1 MIAPPPISD
10 ILSLLAPLLT
20 ALVALLGGLVGLRTY
35 LDTRRKERL
44 ERSDAEFK
52 AILENLFDSD
62 ARKRAVG
69 AFALQSYLRGDEP
82 GRQLQALSALQA
94 AAHREKNEVGYN
106 DELVSRGLAF
116 AALQA
121 AGNLSPDVLR
131 QMSFRWVDLSR
142 LDLTGAH
149 LVGVDLRDAK
159 LEDADLSGADL
170 SGAKLNDASLRGAK
184 LEGTILRRAVL
195 TDTNLS
201 GAKLTRAD
209 LAGAVVYPREVRDL
223 DLDGADLSG
232 ANIDRTLRW
241 EETINWR
248 TALLDAALR
257 QRLLDRYGPAPTGP
271 QALMLM
277 WEIPPLVAGGTW
289 TASYHLVR
297 SLRRLGANL
306 VVVVPWDGDLIAA
319 AAARP
324 FDSEVDL
331 TPLGIRPPS
340 PVTPYAAPAWSPY
353 GVAAWSPYG
362 LGSAPPGYG
371 SPYSWSAYAW
381 STYGAAFGPYPSAEQ
396 PELWQPTS
404 LTLRLTEQFRQR
416 LLAFC
421 GDAEFD
427 VIHAHD
433 WVTFPAA
440 EAAAEKTSRPWV
452 AHFHS
457 TVADRQSRGDP
468 FADAIERRGAQQ
480 ADRVI
485 VPSEETRRKV
495 VAASGIDEA
504 KVEVVPN
511 PLSEEDI
518 SLDQVGRFEARRV
531 VFLGRLAEQK
541 GPDLFVDL
549 ARAYAAGGM
558 DASFEIIGDGE
569 LRTELERSA
578 GGLVR
583 VRSPLEWS
591 ARGEAFRDASAVV
604 VPSRHEPFGMVVA
617 EAMLRRVPVLY
628 PRTSG
633 IAEVIPPS
641 IPIEPNDPVDAAA
654 KLRELLSNLGGWE
667 RVVIEQ
673 ARAIRRYRDGRP
685 ERRVQEVWSELAEGP
700 GQREA
705 GSK

>member
-1 MIAPPPISD
+1 MTAAPPISD
-10 ILSLLAPLLT
+10 ILTLLAPLLT
-20 ALVALLGGLVGLRTY
+20 AFVALLGGLVGLRNY

-44 ERSDAEFK
+44 DRSDAEFK
-52 AILENLFDSD
+52 SILENLFDQD

-69 AFALQSYLRGDEP
+69 AFALQSYLRSDEP

-94 AAHREKNEVGYN
+94 AAHREMNASGYN

-149 LVGVDLRDAK
+149 LVDVDLRDAK
-159 LEDADLSGADL
+159 LEDADLSRADL

-184 LEGTILRRAVL
+184 LDGTILRGAVL
-195 TDTNLS
+195 TDANLS

-209 LAGAVVYPREVRDL
+209 LSGAVVYPEEVRDL
-223 DLDGADLSG
+223 DLDGANLSG
-232 ANIDRTLRW
+232 ADIDRGLRW
-241 EETINWR
+241 EETLNWR
-248 TALLDAALR
+248 TATLDEGLR
-257 QRLLDRYGPAPTGP
+257 RRLLDRYGPAPSGP
-271 QALMLM
+271 TVLMLM

-297 SLRRLGANL
+297 SLRRLGANI
-306 VVVVPWDGDLIAA
+306 VVVVPWSGDVIAA

-331 TPLGIRPPS
+331 VPLGIVPPEAPQS
-340 PVTPYAAPAWSPY
+340 SPYATPAWSPY
-353 GVAAWSPYG
+353 GFASTPMPY
-362 LGSAPPGYG
+362 A
-371 SPYSWSAYAW
+371 SPYSFSPYSA
-381 STYGAAFGPYPSAEQ
+381 SFSPYPSGEQ
-396 PELWQPTS
+396 PELWQANS

-427 VIHAHD
+427 LIHAHD

-440 EAAAEKTSRPWV
+440 EAAAEKAGVPWV

-457 TVADRQSRGDP
+457 TVADRQSRQDP
-468 FADAIERRGAQQ
+468 FAAAIERRA
-480 ADRVI
+480 AREAYRVI

-495 VAASGIDEA
+495 MTAAELGEEAID
-504 KVEVVPN
+504 VVPN
-511 PLSEEDI
+511 PLSEEDV
-518 SLDQVGRFEARRV
+518 SLDEVGRFETRRV

-541 GPDLFVDL
+541 GPDLFVAL
-549 ARAYAAGGM
+549 ARAYAAGGL
-558 DASFEIIGDGE
+558 DATFEIIGEGE
-569 LRTELERSA
+569 LRAELERSA

-583 VRSPLEWS
+583 VRRPLEWS
-591 ARGEAFRDASAVV
+591 QRGEAFRDASAVV
-604 VPSRHEPFGMVVA
+604 VPSRHEPFGMVIA

-628 PRTSG
+628 PPTAG
-633 IAEVIPPS
+633 IADVIPPS
-641 IPIEPNDPVDAAA
+641 VPLDPNDPEDGAA
-654 KLRELLSNLGGWE
+654 KLRDLLSDLGGWE
-667 RVVIEQ
+667 RIVVEQ
-673 ARAIRRYRDGRP
+673 ARAIRRFREARP
-685 ERRVQEVWSELAEGP
+685 EQRVQEVWSELATAFSASRTP
-700 GQREA
+700 
-705 GSK
+705 